1 MDHHSTPTDG
11 GYRSLIDSGAYKS
24 ILPDEPPL
32 TLTQP
37 PPRPPTKLCTP
48 LSCSLTSLNSTT
60 SSTISAASSA
70 PPTSIPSSSFS
81 GGKPMVE
88 VHPMPSQ
95 QYTDTTFSPKDCPQE
110 RLAPKTKEKP
120 RVPKKPPNL
129 VLNSSSRLNSPS
141 LNALS
146 LSSTSL
152 NIPFTPLT
160 PSQSSPS
167 MSRLFTTPSL
177 MCLHTA
183 LMQPGLSEEEVE
195 KVEAKRQK
203 LIESLSKKIDV
214 LDKERVVLEGEIESN
229 EALKNTLIDE
239 LTLAGCID
247 VIERM
252 HINLAHNAQL
262 IRLETKLRMQVERLE
277 GMVGNNM
284 EGIDKDAHAARMERV
299 KGQISDQST
308 LREAFD
314 RRDARLDALI
324 ESRISTQSIPQWRFY
339 KEAWRKLTAE
349 QQEIDERLQLAR
361 EQLIALQNV
370 HASLYRQ
377 KVSHNLAA
385 QIPLNHPFVLQ
396 LSVSCRL
403 SLHFIFSYRCVE
415 KRNERERMLAK
426 MVKEHNVSQQ
436 VRKELQEKRKNEAI
450 VAAHNLSA
458 AIVDHLNYAV
468 SQAYN
473 NQKRLDV
480 EAKKLENN
488 AANLARQTEQWIQ
501 LTDSLNQALKE
512 IGDVENWAKS
522 IENDM
527 KVISGTLKTVYEG
540 ELRNNVSYGGASFVL
555 QAPHPSRL
563 GNPIKR
569 VFKCFAEH
577 TDDRLYKAR
586 ERGPA
591 RRFSIVLQGIVFL
604 LSTAA
609 NMAAQHN
616 L

>member
-1 MDHHSTPTDG
+1 MIAQTSHFIVVRRENTSIIFCSKKLLLYVIAIVQMTQITFLRGVRRAPNKAWLSVITIRPLEANFYRECNLAGSEMACCARSSLTFDPAVKGDWNALMQALICRASHLLHPRSPTRWLKATSSSNMDHHSTPTDG

-339 KEAWRKLTAE
+339 KEAWRKLKAE

-370 HASLYRQ
+370 HASL
-377 KVSHNLAA
+377 
-385 QIPLNHPFVLQ
+385 
-396 LSVSCRL
+396 
-403 SLHFIFSYRCVE
+403 
-415 KRNERERMLAK
+415 
-426 MVKEHNVSQQ
+426 
-436 VRKELQEKRKNEAI
+436 
-450 VAAHNLSA
+450 
-458 AIVDHLNYAV
+458 
-468 SQAYN
+468 
-473 NQKRLDV
+473 
-480 EAKKLENN
+480 
-488 AANLARQTEQWIQ
+488 
-501 LTDSLNQALKE
+501 
-512 IGDVENWAKS
+512 
-522 IENDM
+522 
-527 KVISGTLKTVYEG
+527 
-540 ELRNNVSYGGASFVL
+540 
-555 QAPHPSRL
+555 
-563 GNPIKR
+563 
-569 VFKCFAEH
+569 
-577 TDDRLYKAR
+577 
-586 ERGPA
+586 
-591 RRFSIVLQGIVFL
+591 
-604 LSTAA
+604 
-609 NMAAQHN
+609 
-616 L
+616 